1 MNSQPSNGRSDVLE
15 PDAPDSPGVNL
26 AVSSAGPDVLTPPD
40 NIVGLN
46 DPSSQKPQKP
56 ERRSHSKIGRLPKAA
71 RDQLNCL
78 VRDGTP
84 YEEIPALLGDQA
96 RHITA
101 RNVSS
106 WHSGPHHQRWLL
118 EQEWLE
124 NLRTDQESAF
134 DLCNDFDDSK
144 FNQATLQLALTRL
157 FLAFRHIDSGDL
169 NQKLGGNAQAFARL
183 VHALARACHENTNI
197 EKYRAVCA
205 KSQAAELKQLDH
217 DRDLSDKE
225 LELLVNKMDQ
235 VFKVR
240 RRPPLAAPDP
250 RDGGLA
256 APKQSNGGLGKQL
269 GQGEEAFPPIQNQKS
284 QIENPERRPSK
295 ILPRRK
301 NEHSQIRNADSEPR
315 QNSEIENGKK
325 QSPEGSVRSESVPP
339 KIENQKTRN
348 QHSNARG
355 RSSNRKSKFTKIENA
370 AKTSPSLP
378 LEERVGERRS
388 SERVPEIKNQKSEI
402 ENAPGPEPC
411 HFCHTD
417 LPALLPDGERPLANC
432 QSCGITLHSP
442 HNRHLYCP
450 ACASDL
456 RMIIVEGQRTLS
468 TCPYCDA
475 PLPPWLPP
483 TG

>member
-1 MNSQPSNGRSDVLE
+1 MNSEPSSGRSNVLE
-15 PDAPDSPGVNL
+15 TDALDSPGVNL
-26 AVSSAGPDVLTPPD
+26 AVSSACPDVLTPPD
-40 NIVGLN
+40 NAVGLN
-46 DPSSQKPQKP
+46 DSSSQKPSKP

-225 LELLVNKMDQ
+225 FELLVNKMDQ

-240 RRPPLAAPDP
+240 RRPPPAAPERRESGP
-250 RDGGLA
+250 A
-256 APKQSNGGLGKQL
+256 APKPSEGG
-269 GQGEEAFPPIQNQKS
+269 PPI
-284 QIENPERRPSK
+284 
-295 ILPRRK
+295 L
-301 NEHSQIRNADSEPR
+301 
-315 QNSEIENGKK
+315 
-325 QSPEGSVRSESVPP
+325 SPGTTAVHESVPFSAPPINNQNP
-339 KIENQKTRN
+339 KIEN
-348 QHSNARG
+348 A
-355 RSSNRKSKFTKIENA
+355 EE
-370 AKTSPSLP
+370 TSLSHP
-378 LEERVGERRS
+378 LEKRAGERR
-388 SERVPEIKNQKSEI
+388 PAEIAPSRDQKSKIEI
-402 ENAPGPEPC
+402 
-411 HFCHTD
+411 
-417 LPALLPDGERPLANC
+417 R
-432 QSCGITLHSP
+432 
-442 HNRHLYCP
+442 
-450 ACASDL
+450 
-456 RMIIVEGQRTLS
+456 
-468 TCPYCDA
+468 
-475 PLPPWLPP
+475 
-483 TG
+483 